1 MKKYGQADVM
11 CVLVHIFLE
20 RQENLTEDQKKE
32 IESRSFAEITAN
44 YPSSADWELCVQDE
58 KSNNPLDIDNSIY
71 YSIYYKKRGADDYV
85 NS

>member
-58 KSNNPLDIDNSIY
+58 KSNIPLDKSIY
-71 YSIYYKKRGADDYV
+71 CSIYYKRRGADDYV